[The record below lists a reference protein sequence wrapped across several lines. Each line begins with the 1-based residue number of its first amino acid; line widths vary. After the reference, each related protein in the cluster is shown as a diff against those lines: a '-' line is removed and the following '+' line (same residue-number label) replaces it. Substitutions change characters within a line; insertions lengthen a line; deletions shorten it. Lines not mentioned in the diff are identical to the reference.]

1 MATCFVAVLGLLG
14 HVPQYAPSPPSA
26 CASHLTLQK
35 QFYPFDRVRYKRRTP
50 RIPGAF
56 FFYYGF
62 MLSLP
67 EKVFL
72 LPAAQNGIDKCRDW
86 AAGKPI

>member
-1 MATCFVAVLGLLG
+1 MATCFVAVLGLRLASL
-14 HVPQYAPSPPSA
+14 PPKTILPPSIGFG
-26 CASHLTLQK
+26 T
-35 QFYPFDRVRYKRRTP
+35 DKRRTP
-50 RIPGAF
+50 RKSGAF

-67 EKVFL
+67 EKVVL